1 MEHVEMI
8 QLYPVEVW
16 CNVPFFPARTP
27 CEGAHVMLSVLP
39 QRWLQMESRSA
50 IWNMLIVYIYILP
63 NSFLIVHI
71 CLYHMYI
78 YIYTT
83 WQFVSAVGKSLR
95 WCKCLD
101 DGFPSPK
108 KSSLRQSRFSL
119 GKKCFKPQFG
129 MFFLGSKS
137 LDLWRLWVPVRT
149 GEHKLGSFHFYA
161 LTSWLV
167 KGHNCGYTRR
177 DKLKNVSF
185 RCSYDLPTWGLS
197 LNVSTVW
204 IPNSQRFIMAFSL

>member
-101 DGFPSPK
+101 DGFPSQK
-108 KSSLRQSRFSL
+108 KIITTSIPIFPRKEMLQAPIWHVLPGQQIFGFMAFMGTSSNWWTQI
-119 GKKCFKPQFG
+119 GVIP
-129 MFFLGSKS
+129 FLCV
-137 LDLWRLWVPVRT
+137 D
-149 GEHKLGSFHFYA
+149 F
-161 LTSWLV
+161 LTS
-167 KGHNCGYTRR
+167 KG
-177 DKLKNVSF
+177 
-185 RCSYDLPTWGLS
+185 P
-197 LNVSTVW
+197 
-204 IPNSQRFIMAFSL
+204 

>member
-1 MEHVEMI
+1 MQCAFLSCENTLWRSTCDAQRTPTAVAADGVKIGNLEHVD
-8 QLYPVEVW
+8 
-16 CNVPFFPARTP
+16 
-27 CEGAHVMLSVLP
+27 S
-39 QRWLQMESRSA
+39 
-50 IWNMLIVYIYILP
+50 VYIYIAK
-63 NSFLIVHI
+63 LIFDSAYLFVP
-71 CLYHMYI
+71 YVYI